1 MSDKKKILAVD
12 DEVQMTKMLKRNLEA
27 SSKFEVRTENE
38 GSKALAA
45 AKEFRPDL
53 ILLDVMMPDIDGG
66 EVAAEIRQD
75 PDLKETPI
83 IFLTAVVEKKDL
95 EGTGGIIGGNPFLAK
110 PIKTEELIAAIEENL
125 RA

>member
-12 DEVQMTKMLKRNLEA
+12 DEVLMTKMLKRNLEA

-38 GSKALAA
+38 GAKALAA

-53 ILLDVMMPDIDGG
+53 ILLDVMMPDLDGG
-66 EVAAEIRQD
+66 DVAAQIRQD
-75 PDLKETPI
+75 PDLKGTPI
-83 IFLTAVVEKKDL
+83 IFLTAVVEKQDL

-110 PIKTEELIAAIEENL
+110 PIKTEELITAIEENL